1 MNDVAT
7 RCDQACEILRAT
19 SDGDELEP
27 QHLYLVQCAV
37 NGVLSE
43 LGEQEFQKLL
53 AQVRSPEG
61 YKRGWYFGIENLTLH
76 HSGYVFWRGVEVEH
90 YSFHDDNGNYGE
102 KAKESAL
109 ELARRCLILESKGIV
124 PDTNTAIWQWKEGE

>member
-7 RCDQACEILRAT
+7 RCDQAIEILRAT

-53 AQVRSPEG
+53 AQVKSPEG
-61 YKRGWYFGIENLTLH
+61 YKKGWYFGIENLILRHT
-76 HSGYVFWRGVEVEH
+76 GYVYWRGVEVEH
-90 YSFHDDNGNYGE
+90 YSFHKNGNYGE
-102 KAKESAL
+102 DAKAAAT
-109 ELARRCLILESKGIV
+109 ELARRCRILESKGIT
-124 PDTNTAIWQWKEGE
+124 PDTNTAVWQWKEG